1 VVDFRAELAAL
12 VAVYDKHGVQFSRVD
27 EDAMYE
33 AFERARAALLAQP
46 EPTPAADGEVA
57 ELVEWLRVTGELLS
71 RRSDIQCR
79 IDLRLFHRAADL
91 LERQALRPI
100 PVSERLP
107 GPGDCDERGR
117 CWWYEMRRWRLA
129 GPMEDSEEYMNVLA
143 ACFSHWLGAHALP
156 LPEVER

>member
-1 VVDFRAELAAL
+1 MTKPWHIPRALSNEAL
-12 VAVYDKHGVQFSRVD
+12 RLLTTLPMEEV
-27 EDAMYE
+27 
-33 AFERARAALLAQP
+33 ERRLR
-46 EPTPAADGEVA
+46 EPAPAADGEVA

-79 IDLRLFHRAADL
+79 IDLRLFARAADL
-91 LERQALRPI
+91 LERQSLRPI

-117 CWWYEMRRWRLA
+117 CWWYDMRRWQLA

-143 ACFSHWLGAHALP
+143 ACFSHWLPAHALP
-156 LPEVER
+156 LPEVEHG